1 MCPIPLFD
9 PKRKLH
15 RQIVEVAREARAKML
30 KWRSK
35 IGGKAAQA
43 RHAARKVVQA
53 ELDQL
58 DPLVAELLN
67 GHELVTQIK
76 QDSARAQMLLPR
88 A

>member
-1 MCPIPLFD
+1 MCPIPMFD

-15 RQIVEVAREARAKML
+15 LQIAEVAREARKKML

-43 RHAARKVVQA
+43 RQAGRKIVQA
-53 ELDQL
+53 GLDQL

-67 GHELVTQIK
+67 GHELVAQIK
-76 QDSARAQMLLPR
+76 QSAKAQLPLPTT
-88 A
+88 